1 LKLQELR
8 ENKKRIIYLD
18 LDGVLADFDG
28 SVKRHTGKYPHEQS
42 DDEMWKSVEKDEHF
56 YSKLEKMPGADDFY
70 TNILAIATN
79 NGYTVKILTAIPR
92 KSTMPEAGPDKIKW
106 VKKHFGDIEVKLGPY
121 SKDKWKHADP
131 NDILIDDRKS
141 NIDEWKKKGN
151 AIGILFKNSNDAIS
165 NLKFIIKGENNE

>member
-1 LKLQELR
+1 MKLQELH

-18 LDGVLADFDG
+18 LDGVLADFDS

-56 YSKLEKMPGADDFY
+56 YSKLDKMSGADKFY
-70 TNILAIATN
+70 TDILAMATN
-79 NGYTVKILTAIPR
+79 HGFTVKILTAIPR

-106 VKKHFGDIEVKLGPY
+106 VKKNFGNIDVVLGPY
-121 SKDKWKHADP
+121 SRDKWKHAQP
-131 NDILIDDRKS
+131 GDILIDDRKS

-151 AIGILFKNSNDAIS
+151 AIGILYKNANDALS
-165 NLKFIIKGENNE
+165 DLKSIIKGEK